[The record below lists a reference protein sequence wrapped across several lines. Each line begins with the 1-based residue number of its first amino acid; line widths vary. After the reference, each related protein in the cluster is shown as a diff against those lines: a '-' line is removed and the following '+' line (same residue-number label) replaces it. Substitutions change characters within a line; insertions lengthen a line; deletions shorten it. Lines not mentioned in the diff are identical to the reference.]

1 MKRQNNTKKSKIDE
15 EKKLS
20 IRYIIESVFVV
31 SFDFNVL

>member
-15 EKKLS
+15 EKLS